1 MCESHRF
8 EMVEHEPA
16 RSMFNYNLI
25 QCSDCGS
32 VVGAVETHNIA
43 HLLYKMAGRIGVKL

>member
-1 MCESHRF
+1 
-8 EMVEHEPA
+8 
-16 RSMFNYNLI
+16 
-25 QCSDCGS
+25 